1 MDTLNITGLDSRD
14 KTIGWAQGLSDAL
27 KFHDQTASNALE
39 QTIQQFRVA
48 NFQIAVFGKAKRGK
62 STLINA
68 LLGRR
73 DDLVAPIDKLPASSS
88 ITRFSWSRE
97 EAATVVFRRGRRE
110 PIPYARIREFVTEEF
125 NRENV
130 KEVELV
136 DVSGPFPGLDHD
148 LILVDTPGAGSIHEH
163 HDELLFG
170 FIPQADAAI
179 FLVTARMP
187 IDQDEL
193 DLLAKVK
200 AADVDKI
207 FFAVNRV
214 DELNDADIESA
225 VHHNQQLLRQ
235 IGVPVEKIYRIS
247 AKLAYQG
254 DLPSSGLTPLLE
266 DTRKYLAGNKVRAL
280 TERFAT
286 RVQSIAGQALYA
298 VDIEVSSGRKSVDE
312 LDAELYAL
320 EIKRRSLESERSLTE
335 REFSLSWNSAVD
347 ELERGL
353 QAAKHDIIGEL
364 SNRIGGTGL
373 SEVSKLSRE
382 LPTIVNQAIEEE
394 LEPCARTFEEEAR
407 TAAAKLNAAYPTVV
421 FSEGGTIAIR
431 TKSGNELIAGS
442 AGGLVAAGT
451 GIGLA
456 AAGSAAA
463 ASIAAANAVAVAA
476 ITTVAAPSAVSGLLT
491 LVGLEVFAPLATGT
505 ATVAAPAALAAT
517 PLWVAL
523 AGPVGWTLAG
533 VGLMAIPFSWRLSK
547 IKLRDKLEDAA
558 KEQVSSVMT
567 RLKNERIS
575 ALRRMGKS
583 LIEEFRIG
591 LDRELGKIEA
601 ILVAARD
608 RRPDFPT
615 LALTENLASRVR
627 NLLRAHP
634 ERAQ

>member
-421 FSEGGTIAIR
+421 FSEGGTIA
-431 TKSGNELIAGS
+431 NHC
-442 AGGLVAAGT
+442 VWAAWMT
-451 GIGLA
+451 PP
-456 AAGSAAA
+456 AAA